1 MKTGGPERGPN
12 PHSREEAQMAGR
24 ILIVDD
30 VATNRIVLKVKL
42 ANACYDTLQAAD
54 GQEALLLARRHRPD
68 LVLLDLR
75 LPDMDGLEICRRL
88 KADPATARSA
98 VVMLSSDAGPGQAG
112 AAARIAALE
121 AGAEDILGKPV
132 DDGFLLARLRSLL
145 RGREGD
151 EERRLREAAALPD
164 PGVAPGIALA
174 TAPLA
179 GRLTAGPA
187 CAAAADPAPRPAEGR
202 PPALAEAAAPYLAPH
217 AAPCRR
223 DLSPGTIALVALR
236 RDAVLGWKRDLAAL
250 LPHRLQI
257 LDPAAVLAGA
267 DRAEDAPD
275 VYLICT
281 APHDAG
287 SGPERFRPKLHDGG
301 AVDGSIGSDT
311 LRFIAELRARRSTRH
326 AAICVAA
333 PAGAAGV
340 AGTLAMALDL
350 GAAEVMDTAC
360 TPAEVALRLDRQLLR
375 KREADRDRA
384 RLAEGLRHALT
395 DPLTGLHNRRFALP
409 RLAQIAEQSRLTG
422 GCFAVMVLDLDRFKL
437 VNDGWGH
444 AAGDAVL
451 REVAQR
457 LTANLRPRDLLARL
471 GGEEFLVV
479 MPDTD
484 EDRALQAAER
494 LRRAIEARP
503 VALPDGEAV
512 PITVS
517 VGLAMG
523 GAARA
528 QVLTDHLLDAA
539 DRALRGS
546 KAEGR
551 NLVTISPAA

>member
-1 MKTGGPERGPN
+1 
-12 PHSREEAQMAGR
+12 MAGR

-98 VVMLSSDAGPGQAG
+98 VVMLSTEAGPGQAG

-132 DDGFLLARLRSLL
+132 DDGLLLARLRSLL
-145 RGREGD
+145 RGREGE

-164 PGVAPGIALA
+164 PGIAPGIALA
-174 TAPLA
+174 AGAFA
-179 GRLTAGPA
+179 GRPTAGRA
-187 CAAAADPAPRPAEGR
+187 CAADGPAPRPAGPR
-202 PPALAEAAAPYLAPH
+202 PPALAEAAAPYLTPNP
-217 AAPCRR
+217 APCRR
-223 DLSPGTIALVALR
+223 DLPAGTIALVASR
-236 RDAVLGWKRDLAAL
+236 RDAMLGWKRDLAAL

-257 LDPAAVLAGA
+257 LDPAAVFAGA
-267 DRAEDAPD
+267 DRAGDAPD

-281 APHDAG
+281 APRDGG
-287 SGPERFRPKLHDGG
+287 SGPGRFRPDLHDGG
-301 AVDGSIGSDT
+301 PVEGSLGSDT
-311 LRFIAELRARRSTRH
+311 LKFIAELRARRATRH

-333 PAGAAGV
+333 PAGAAE
-340 AGTLAMALDL
+340 TLAMALDL
-350 GAAEVMDTAC
+350 GAADVMDTAC
-360 TPAEVALRLDRQLLR
+360 TPSEIALRLDRQLLR

-395 DPLTGLHNRRFALP
+395 DPLTGLHNRRYALP
-409 RLAQIAEQSRLTG
+409 RLAQIAEQARLTG
-422 GCFAVMVLDLDRFKL
+422 RCFAVMVLDLDRFKL

-457 LTANLRPRDLLARL
+457 LIANLRPRDLLARL

-479 MPDTD
+479 MPDAD

-503 VALPDGEAV
+503 VALPDGGVV

-528 QVLTDHLLDAA
+528 PVLTDRLLDAA